1 MLISSRG
8 PRRRWLDPVH
18 MHAFSRLSWNALCLF
33 DMRACCHQGSKDI
46 LILHLFME
54 PQHFEQLPNKLK
66 AGYFVK
72 VVSVLF
78 TQGINEMQTLANMV
92 DKSRSPCD
100 GRVVILYKVCCGG
113 EGMEKKPYCVHC
125 NKPEGVCW
133 RERLDKMS
141 EFMSGSRNEKGL
153 YRQIS

>member
-1 MLISSRG
+1 MLF
-8 PRRRWLDPVH
+8 
-18 MHAFSRLSWNALCLF
+18 ACLP
-33 DMRACCHQGSKDI
+33 ACLTCVLACLLLPGSKDI

-54 PQHFEQLPNKLK
+54 PQHFEKLPNKLK

-100 GRVVILYKVCCGG
+100 GRVVLLCKVCR
-113 EGMEKKPYCVHC
+113 
-125 NKPEGVCW
+125 GV
-133 RERLDKMS
+133 KA
-141 EFMSGSRNEKGL
+141 
-153 YRQIS
+153 